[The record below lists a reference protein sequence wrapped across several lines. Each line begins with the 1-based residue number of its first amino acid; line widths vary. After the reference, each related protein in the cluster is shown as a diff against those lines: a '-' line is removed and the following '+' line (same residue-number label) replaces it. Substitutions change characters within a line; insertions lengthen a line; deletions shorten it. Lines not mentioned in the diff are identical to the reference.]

1 MWKKKCIPKQTKTN
15 EFAKRRHPDHMP
27 TPSIFMITSPDHV
40 LEVRLMHSQMNPSN
54 RKDLVRRKLSFLNGR
69 EVSEMK
75 SRGFVLSKTN
85 PTLVEAA
92 NASLLNMV
100 ARSYQVVIHSDGT
113 DIYNEINVDSK
124 PELPIN
130 DQLSRALGAIFEHGV
145 RGGIVVEVLPS
156 STDCPFSVPS
166 VDIRTIEHLIRVPPQ
181 EPMRVHGVVGRALAM
196 WTHSRRIS
204 LRNGVQEPKAVTRH
218 SLPTQ
223 EGGAVRRVKRISSC
237 RFDHD
242 SSAFIKD

>member
-1 MWKKKCIPKQTKTN
+1 MQKKEAFQNKPKQMN
-15 EFAKRRHPDHMP
+15 LPRRRHPDHMP
-27 TPSIFMITSPDHV
+27 TPSIFMITSPEHV
-40 LEVRLMHSQMNPSN
+40 LEVRLTRSQMNPSD
-54 RKDLVRRKLSFLNGR
+54 RRDVVRRKLSFLNGR
-69 EVSEMK
+69 DVVEIK
-75 SRGFVLSKTN
+75 SRGFILPKTN
-85 PTLVEAA
+85 PTLAEASE
-92 NASLLNMV
+92 ASLLNMV

-130 DQLSRALGAIFEHGV
+130 DQLSKALGGIFEHGV

-166 VDIRTIEHLIRVPPQ
+166 VDIRTMEHLIRVPPQ

-196 WTHSRRIS
+196 WTHARRSS
-204 LRNGVQEPKAVTRH
+204 LRNGVHEPKAVTRH

-223 EGGAVRRVKRISSC
+223 KEGAVRRVKRISSC

-242 SSAFIKD
+242 SSAFMKD